1 MTDLERARELERLT
15 GAYGDSVLR
24 LRHACATK
32 RWRTK
37 RRTARL
43 WANRLSPALPVKPR
57 KKEAANSRSPFLP
70 LRQSYAP
77 ASASASATC
86 WKPSAMRGPGRLMR
100 SSVRA

>member
-15 GAYGDSVLR
+15 GAYGDGVLR

-32 RWRTK
+32 RWRT
-37 RRTARL
+37 ARL
-43 WANRLSPALPVKPR
+43 WANRLSSALPVKPR

-77 ASASASATC
+77 ASASASTTC

>member
-15 GAYGDSVLR
+15 GAYGDGVLR

-43 WANRLSPALPVKPR
+43 WANRLSSALPVKP
-57 KKEAANSRSPFLP
+57 
-70 LRQSYAP
+70 
-77 ASASASATC
+77 
-86 WKPSAMRGPGRLMR
+86 
-100 SSVRA
+100 